1 MNAILL
7 AVGHAVMTCVLAGA
21 VVLSLL
27 LTMQSVYTLYIM
39 LYTWD
44 RKDAYEKS

>member
-21 VVLSLL
+21 VCHLTSPLL
-27 LTMQSVYTLYIM
+27 CCCPPAMK
-39 LYTWD
+39 
-44 RKDAYEKS
+44 RR